1 MDARP
6 RLLDQVRDR
15 LRALHYSYRTEQS
28 YLFWIRRFILFSD
41 RRHPSTMGGPEVERF
56 LTHLAV
62 DRNVSASTQ
71 SQALSALLFLY
82 RQVLQVELPWLE
94 NVVRAKPS
102 KRMPVV
108 LTTSEVRA
116 VLAHLRGEHCQVANL
131 LYGSG
136 LRLMEALRL
145 RVKDVNFSCQ
155 QVLVRDGKGAKD
167 RVTILPTVVAE
178 PLRLHLER
186 VKERHRIATEPRP
199 SFRRH
204 SAPSPA

>member
-1 MDARP
+1 M
-6 RLLDQVRDR
+6 
-15 LRALHYSYRTEQS
+15 
-28 YLFWIRRFILFSD
+28 
-41 RRHPSTMGGPEVERF
+41 
-56 LTHLAV
+56 
-62 DRNVSASTQ
+62 
-71 SQALSALLFLY
+71 
-82 RQVLQVELPWLE
+82 
-94 NVVRAKPS
+94 
-102 KRMPVV
+102 
-108 LTTSEVRA
+108 
-116 VLAHLRGEHCQVANL
+116 LAHLRGEHCLVANL